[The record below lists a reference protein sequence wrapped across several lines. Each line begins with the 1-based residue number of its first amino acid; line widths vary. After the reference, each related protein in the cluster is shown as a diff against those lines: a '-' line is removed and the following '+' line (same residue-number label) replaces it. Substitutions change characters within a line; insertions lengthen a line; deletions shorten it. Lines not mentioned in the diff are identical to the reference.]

1 MVNWFLTKV
10 HGPVN
15 GERRIFSTNYVET
28 TECVCVCTR
37 TCKHGSVTQSCLNL
51 CDPLDCSLPG
61 SSVHGIFQARVGC
74 HFLLQGIFL
83 TQGSNPCLLCLLHWQ
98 VDSLP
103 SEPPGK
109 GMRAPPSYPTSRPFC
124 GASGFRDF
132 VLLLKSS
139 RALLIFLK
147 QINFNLL

>member
-1 MVNWFLTKV
+1 MQRMGKKGSLS
-10 HGPVN
+10 
-15 GERRIFSTNYVET
+15 RRVVSA
-28 TECVCVCTR
+28 
-37 TCKHGSVTQSCLNL
+37 
-51 CDPLDCSLPG
+51 SLPPYG
-61 SSVHGIFQARVGC
+61 LLPTRLTCPWASPDQNAGVRC
-74 HFLLQGIFL
+74 HSHLQGIFL
-83 TQGSNPCLLCLLHWQ
+83 IQGSNSCLLCPLHWQ
-98 VDSLP
+98 ADSLP

-109 GMRAPPSYPTSRPFC
+109 GVSAPPSYPTSRPFC